1 MKTIEIPINLLK
13 LPYPWNLTSFSE
25 RRKCLKVLSID
36 EKAIKNALMVLECS
50 LLFLSQNTF
59 IERESIP

>member
-1 MKTIEIPINLLK
+1 MKTIKIPINLLK

-25 RRKCLKVLSID
+25 RRKRLKVLSID